1 MKEFFDM
8 RTFIK
13 SCFSMAAASLLLIS
27 TQTVMAGSSKDKD
40 KDDPVKKCQA
50 ACVSNKGNEAYEACM
65 LQCKETHKNTGPA
78 VPTIKK

>member
-1 MKEFFDM
+1 M

-13 SCFSMAAASLLLIS
+13 SCFSVAAASVLLIS
-27 TQTVMAGSSKDKD
+27 AQTVMAESSKDKD

-65 LQCKETHKNTGPA
+65 LQCKETYKNPRPA